1 QFLINQNITFL
12 NFGSFGAC
20 VKPVFNELIRLQTLL
35 EFEPVQ
41 FITVNGPRYLAASR
55 KALAQFINCN
65 MDDVVY
71 VPNPSFAV
79 NLVAKNL
86 KLKAGD
92 EILTT
97 NLEYGACDKTW
108 EFYCN
113 EWGAK
118 YVRQPVTL
126 PLTDT
131 QTFVNDFFK
140 GLTPRTRLIFISHIT
155 STTALKF
162 PVDEICAKAK
172 EMGLLTFVDGAHAP
186 GHVAINLGLLKADFY
201 TGACHK
207 WMMTPK
213 GSSFLYADKKLQP
226 MLNPLIVS
234 WGYNS
239 NMASNS
245 TFMDYH
251 QFNGTRDFSAYLT
264 IPTAITFM
272 QQNNWDEVGMHC
284 HKLVVENATRFCA
297 LFETEPLSPLN
308 NNFIGQMCSIPV
320 NTNHPVELQQH
331 LFNAFKIE
339 VPVMCIDGKT
349 YIRYSI
355 QAFNTQSDLDKL
367 YDALATIKQKG
378 KLLLQ

>member
-1 QFLINQNITFL
+1 
-12 NFGSFGAC
+12 
-20 VKPVFNELIRLQTLL
+20 
-35 EFEPVQ
+35 
-41 FITVNGPRYLAASR
+41 
-55 KALAQFINCN
+55 
-65 MDDVVY
+65 
-71 VPNPSFAV
+71 
-79 NLVAKNL
+79 
-86 KLKAGD
+86 
-92 EILTT
+92 
-97 NLEYGACDKTW
+97 
-108 EFYCN
+108 
-113 EWGAK
+113 
-118 YVRQPVTL
+118 
-126 PLTDT
+126 
-131 QTFVNDFFK
+131 
-140 GLTPRTRLIFISHIT
+140 
-155 STTALKF
+155 
-162 PVDEICAKAK
+162 
-172 EMGLLTFVDGAHAP
+172 
-186 GHVAINLGLLKADFY
+186 
-201 TGACHK
+201 
-207 WMMTPK
+207 
-213 GSSFLYADKKLQP
+213 